1 MIISIYLGIVFF
13 YVIPEA
19 VRELI
24 NSNNVVLQHI
34 AGICLAIGF
43 MGSILVYRKELIKI
57 KTPKN
62 TETPRNQVGYPNS
75 LVIPNFKYAQYYD
88 SNTLH
93 NTELHNTDSLT
104 IDPCLYYPQYEWNN
118 VPNLHYYPVDAV
130 TQLENALATT
140 YPFMPQKQQSIMQPY
155 LIPRY
160 IETDA
165 QLQIKELS
173 CMAQDNINE
182 ESYGT
187 NTILP
192 QSYKAFLYLFIFHS
206 IFLGVTLCIEKT
218 VHGVAFISPS
228 ITICQTLQFI
238 ALLLILKQSQTTM
251 FNSVFALSVFP
262 TVVLIFIFLQQ
273 SGIDNEEWE
282 NEVKITLSVLLLV
295 GSGYLLFWC
304 ATYLHHSVEK
314 TWTNV
319 VVSGATLV
327 LMYILSLFENT
338 W

>member
-1 MIISIYLGIVFF
+1 
-13 YVIPEA
+13 
-19 VRELI
+19 
-24 NSNNVVLQHI
+24 
-34 AGICLAIGF
+34 
-43 MGSILVYRKELIKI
+43 
-57 KTPKN
+57 
-62 TETPRNQVGYPNS
+62 
-75 LVIPNFKYAQYYD
+75 
-88 SNTLH
+88 
-93 NTELHNTDSLT
+93 
-104 IDPCLYYPQYEWNN
+104 
-118 VPNLHYYPVDAV
+118 LHYHPVHAV

-182 ESYGT
+182 QSYGT

-206 IFLGVTLCIEKT
+206 IFLGVTLYIEKT